1 MRSAAA
7 LLLSILAFSQPL
19 AAQDIVYEEV
29 IYVDSGVEAGI
40 GTAVESADFDAPGSE
55 RFVYTQQAQAPAG
68 IATYGPFRVLDAT
81 HAALVDVTD
90 TASPR
95 QFAALLRDYPGIA
108 TLSMVDCPG
117 TEDDRAN
124 LRVGAMIRDSGIA
137 TDVPE
142 GGFVASGAVELFLAG
157 VRRSAASSAE
167 FAVHSWADEDG
178 REAGDYPADAPENR
192 AYIDYY
198 RHMGM
203 TAPEA
208 TAFYAMT
215 NSVPFAQ
222 ALRLTASDIGR
233 WVPLDRA
240 VPFIAVETAVAL
252 APEPE
257 RRETAPFGG
266 VTATLAD
273 AILLDSGNR
282 LN

>member
-1 MRSAAA
+1 MRSIAA
-7 LLLSILAFSQPL
+7 LLLSVLAFAHPV

-29 IYVDSGVEAGI
+29 IYVD
-40 GTAVESADFDAPGSE
+40 ESEEAPGSE
-55 RFVYTQQAQAPAG
+55 RFVYSEAAQAPVG
-68 IATYGPFRVLDAT
+68 IADYGPFRVLDAT

-95 QFAALLRDYPGIA
+95 QFAALLRDWPDIA

-124 LRVGAMIRDSGIA
+124 LRVGAMIRDAGIA
-137 TDVPE
+137 TEVPD

-157 VRRSAASSAE
+157 VRRSAAPSAE

-178 REAGDYPADAPENR
+178 REAKDYAADAPENR
-192 AYIDYY
+192 AYTDYY
-198 RHMGM
+198 RRMGM
-203 TAPEA
+203 TAPQA

-222 ALRLTASDIGR
+222 ALRLTRADMAR
-233 WVPLDRA
+233 WVPLDGA
-240 VPFIAVETAVAL
+240 EPFIAAETGVAL
-252 APEPE
+252 APDPEP
-257 RRETAPFGG
+257 RQTAPFSM
-266 VTATLAD
+266 VTATLASG
-273 AILLDSGNR
+273 IPLDSGNR